1 MPGVDTENLARV
13 SACFTGQT
21 STNANVIKQLWNKN
35 ILEVKTPDNESS
47 ESFDVTKC
55 IHCQHCYKG
64 DTQGGPITAASDS
77 SNPAAAKT
85 SKPSSPGAKKQGQ
98 ENEAIIEWAPE
109 QLTEYRRMR
118 LDQHHTVSTEF
129 SSYVQ
134 LKTRLSIHEF
144 LGRFVKSIK

>member
-64 DTQGGPITAASDS
+64 DPITAASDS
-77 SNPAAAKT
+77 CNLAGCK
-85 SKPSSPGAKKQGQ
+85 G
-98 ENEAIIEWAPE
+98 
-109 QLTEYRRMR
+109 
-118 LDQHHTVSTEF
+118 F
-129 SSYVQ
+129 
-134 LKTRLSIHEF
+134 
-144 LGRFVKSIK
+144 